1 MKELIEEL
9 ARRIKAGEDAN
20 DVSGA
25 DLDVVWQFCEAQAM
39 NRMADRWGRHETL
52 DAEMF

>member
-20 DVSGA
+20 DVSGE
-25 DLDVVWQFCEAQAM
+25 DLDVVWQFCEAQAI
-39 NRMADRWGRHETL
+39 NRLAGTWGFEETI
-52 DAEMF
+52 DAAMF

>member
-20 DVSGA
+20 DASGA
-25 DLDVVWQFCEAQAM
+25 DLDVIWQFCEAQAV
-39 NRMADRWGRHETL
+39 NRMAGTWGFHETL
-52 DAEMF
+52 DAAVF